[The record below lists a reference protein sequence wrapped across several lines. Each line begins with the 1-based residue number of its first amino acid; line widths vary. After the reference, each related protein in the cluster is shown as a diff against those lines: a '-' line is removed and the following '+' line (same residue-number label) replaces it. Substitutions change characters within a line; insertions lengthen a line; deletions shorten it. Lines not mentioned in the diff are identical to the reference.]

1 MRVFGFVVIS
11 LLAAMA
17 AALVTGTRRPGCLA
31 TILIG
36 ILGWVI
42 GGLVFAQLG
51 DQTPGMFITAFLGAS
66 LFLLVARALGLFS
79 RR

>member
-1 MRVFGFVVIS
+1 MRAIGFVVIS

-42 GGLVFAQLG
+42 GGLVFTRLG
-51 DQTPGMFITAFLGAS
+51 DQTPGMFITAFLGAT
-66 LFLLVARALGLFS
+66 LFLVVARALGVF
-79 RR
+79 RRR